1 MNLTNIFSAVMLMTV
16 FFSVF
21 GQEQQPKKIKKISI
35 TDIYIQSGFFSAR
48 NNDGTP
54 SDFKKLAPQSVLL
67 NNIMPDF
74 YQPGGFSSTSNNMFS
89 VLLGL
94 QFNDKPKTFY
104 EGNPLLRV
112 GISYISGTTLTGGL
126 FDEVRKPYDTLT
138 SSQTG
143 QTVYIDSINTKN
155 YSMSYSSE
163 QLRLDGSLIFR
174 TNPES
179 RWSIFTGMGITA
191 GVSFNANTN
200 IYYNSN
206 GKAEARYAN
215 GNSFSSYGY
224 SSSGNI
230 KTEKFRN
237 KTNIGLSIYI
247 PLGIDFRIGKKREF
261 WKRTHLFYELRP
273 GINVTSIPELRPIT
287 NASVQ
292 HGIGLRVS
300 WN

>member
-1 MNLTNIFSAVMLMTV
+1 
-16 FFSVF
+16 
-21 GQEQQPKKIKKISI
+21 
-35 TDIYIQSGFFSAR
+35 
-48 NNDGTP
+48 
-54 SDFKKLAPQSVLL
+54 
-67 NNIMPDF
+67 
-74 YQPGGFSSTSNNMFS
+74 MFS

-94 QFNDKPKTFY
+94 QFNDKQKTFY

-155 YSMSYSSE
+155 YSMSYTSE

-224 SSSGNI
+224 SSSANI

-287 NASVQ
+287 TASVQ
-292 HGIGLRVS
+292 HGLGLRVS